1 MHGKMD
7 RTGVMRYE
15 QVHRTLMSAS
25 TQTKKHKG
33 RLSYIYMI
41 LLSVTGDDMIMKK
54 KKQSLKWE
62 QVKTEERNGKG
73 RRKWNTMTNGSS
85 LHLPS

>member
-1 MHGKMD
+1 
-7 RTGVMRYE
+7 MRYE

-54 KKQSLKWE
+54 KKKKHSLKWK
-62 QVKTEERNGKG
+62 QVKTDERNGKG

-85 LHLPS
+85 LRLPS